1 MQVSVNSIRTL
12 RDLRPGESAFLGSV
26 DLPDDFAQWMMQLG
40 FVPGVEVAV
49 GASAPGGDPRI
60 YQVDGTEIALR
71 NETAAAL
78 KLR

>member
-1 MQVSVNSIRTL
+1 
-12 RDLRPGESAFLGSV
+12 
-26 DLPDDFAQWMMQLG
+26 MMQLG